1 MNDTLMLTVA
11 SEINQ
16 AHAHAIEHADS
27 AIGFARQAGELLLQV
42 KDDLPHGAFL
52 TWLAANCTVSD
63 RQARRYMAAAQGK
76 PVPIRK
82 LASTAPVL
90 QLIDAPKTDT
100 VSDLTAKSMPSLVV
114 QLADGLKA
122 ALQKIAESEG
132 CKSPSEL
139 SEKIDEW
146 LAAAPPKEREEW
158 RNGMAPVRE
167 FAQLIQNAQLRRQ
180 LATEKAVRHE

>member
-11 SEINQ
+11 SKINQ
-16 AHAHAIEHADS
+16 AHAQAIEHADS
-27 AIGFARQAGELLLQV
+27 AIGFAKQAGELLLQV
-42 KDDLPHGAFL
+42 KADLPHGEFL
-52 TWLAANCTVSD
+52 PWLAVNCNVSD

-82 LASTAPVL
+82 LANTAPVL
-90 QLIDAPKTDT
+90 NLIEAPKTDT
-100 VSDLTAKSMPSLVV
+100 VSNLEAKSTPSPVI

-132 CKSPSEL
+132 CKSPAEL
-139 SEKIDEW
+139 SEKIEEW

-158 RNGMAPVRE
+158 RNGIAPVRE
-167 FAQLIQNAQLRRQ
+167 FALLIQNALLRRQ
-180 LATEKAVRHE
+180 LATDKAVRYG

>member
-11 SEINQ
+11 SKINQ

-27 AIGFARQAGELLLQV
+27 AIGFAKQAGELLLQV
-42 KDDLPHGAFL
+42 KAELPHGEFIL
-52 TWLAANCTVSD
+52 WLAANCNVSD

-82 LASTAPVL
+82 LANTAPVL
-90 QLIDAPKTDT
+90 NLIDTPKTDT
-100 VSDLTAKSMPSLVV
+100 VSDLTARSTPSLVI

-146 LAAAPPKEREEW
+146 LAAAPPTDREEW
-158 RNGMAPVRE
+158 RNCMAPVRE
-167 FAQLIQNAQLRRQ
+167 FALLIQNALLRRQ
-180 LATEKAVRHE
+180 LSTEKAVRHE